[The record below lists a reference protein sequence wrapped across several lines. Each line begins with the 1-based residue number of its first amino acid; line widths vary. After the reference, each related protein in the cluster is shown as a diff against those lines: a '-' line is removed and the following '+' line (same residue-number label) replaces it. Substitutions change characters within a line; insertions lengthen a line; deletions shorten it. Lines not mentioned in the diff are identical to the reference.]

1 MLSRRSA
8 PARASSATLRAAAV
22 ARREREDHVGIARAV
37 ATQLFER
44 VADARRQPIELA
56 DGVQPDAVVHDLGT
70 LAMEVVAQQVHQAAH
85 FIGRPLPVLRRERV
99 QGERRQ
105 PELARR
111 PRHLA
116 HRVGA
121 SPVALQAREAPLLRP
136 AAVPVHDDADVSGE
150 RPGGDLGSQV
160 GELQLGEQLSSVKR
174 RRTLHQDVLKSAAP
188 ARG

>member
-8 PARASSATLRAAAV
+8 PARASSATL
-22 ARREREDHVGIARAV
+22 REREDHVGIARAV

-44 VADARRQPIELA
+44 IADARRQPVELA

-70 LAMEVVAQQVHQAAH
+70 LAMEVVAQQVHQPAH